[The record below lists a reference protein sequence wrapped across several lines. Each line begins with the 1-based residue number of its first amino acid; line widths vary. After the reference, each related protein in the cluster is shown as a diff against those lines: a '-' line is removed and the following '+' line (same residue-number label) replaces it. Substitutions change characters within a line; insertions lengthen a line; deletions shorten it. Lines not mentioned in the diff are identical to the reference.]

1 MGKMIVDFEWSPASM
16 FVSCSVGLF
25 CQFSSG
31 SEDSI
36 LAADCHPRLAWV
48 SSSLWLV
55 YHCTTCVSAAAA
67 ELSSPRACL
76 PGALVFVGLVWRF
89 STGQGSSISCCCPN
103 DSSSWLMTE
112 PLYSWC
118 TYPCLHFQHWNLD
131 SSSWLPTELHLLGA
145 LIVCRFSTGI
155 GTAAADCQPSP
166 ASPASGPDESGSP
179 DVRADLHAC
188 HHGLPGHSIQPAGL
202 CLILQPASAA
212 HCAAGVSFRSR
223 CCPAGPGP
231 TPRAWPCPA
240 ASLPDHLH
248 ACKWSDS

>member
-1 MGKMIVDFEWSPASM
+1 MT
-16 FVSCSVGLF
+16 GLSLHHL
-25 CQFSSG
+25 CQ
-31 SEDSI
+31 
-36 LAADCHPRLAWV
+36 C
-48 SSSLWLV
+48 SSSWV
-55 YHCTTCVSAAAA
+55 ITQGP
-67 ELSSPRACL
+67 SSWCACL
-76 PGALVFVGLVWRF
+76 CWIGLTFQHW
-89 STGQGSSISCCCPN
+89 SW

-112 PLYSWC
+112 PPSSWC
-118 TYPCLHFQHWNLD
+118 TYHRLRFQHWNLD
-131 SSSWLPTELHLLGA
+131 SSSWLPTELHLLGTF
-145 LIVCRFSTGI
+145 IVCCCSTGI

-188 HHGLPGHSIQPAGL
+188 HHGLPGHSVQPAGL
-202 CLILQPASAA
+202 CLVLQPVSAA

-240 ASLPDHLH
+240 ASLPDHLL